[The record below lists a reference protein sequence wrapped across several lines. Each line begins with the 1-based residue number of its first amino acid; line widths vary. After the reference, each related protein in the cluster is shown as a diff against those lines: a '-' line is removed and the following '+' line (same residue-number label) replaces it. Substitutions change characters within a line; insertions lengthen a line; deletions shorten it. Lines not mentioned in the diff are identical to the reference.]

1 LEEKSNGKNFS
12 GFAEV
17 GFNFLCSVSFC
28 RILGRTIQFLR
39 DKSAVK
45 KEREDAVK
53 KSRAVLGGQFGEQI
67 APFLPDFP
75 CNPGDVRFVG
85 KPVDFVAFP
94 GSAEG
99 KQIEEIFFIEVKSG
113 KSELSLREKQ
123 IKSAVEKG
131 RVKFLEYRI

>member
-1 LEEKSNGKNFS
+1 MEKISAVLQKWDLIFCAAFLFA
-12 GFAEV
+12 GF
-17 GFNFLCSVSFC
+17 F
-28 RILGRTIQFLR
+28 LGRTIQFLR